1 MADKNKSVVIRFL
14 SFIDANSI
22 NQLLATVD
30 RQLQAGVEQIR
41 LLISCPGGTVTHGL
55 SAYNYLRGIPA
66 EVITHNFGS
75 VDSIGVILYCAGDYR
90 YSVPHA
96 RFLLHSVA
104 ANFMRNDRLNL
115 KQVEERLKSLQIDT
129 LNMAKVIAANTGQQ
143 VETVSGAMH
152 EGITLNPDEAVEWGL
167 VHEIRSELFEP
178 GSKVIAITG
187 GKSPIGLA
195 RPPLPPRPTGRPG
208 QQ

>member
-1 MADKNKSVVIRFL
+1 MSKQPKSVVIRFL
-14 SFIDANSI
+14 AYIDANSI

-30 RQLQAGVEQIR
+30 RQLQAGVEQIK

-55 SAYNYLRGIPA
+55 SAYNYLKGIPA

-96 RFLLHSVA
+96 RFLLHSVS
-104 ANFMRNDRLNL
+104 ANFVRNDRLNL

-129 LNMAKVIAANTGQQ
+129 LNMAKVMAANTGQS
-143 VETVSGAMH
+143 VETVEAAMH

-167 VHEIRSELFEP
+167 VHEIRSELFEA
-178 GSKVIAITG
+178 GSQVISISGG
-187 GKSPIGLA
+187 GKPSIGPTRLP
-195 RPPLPPRPTGRPG
+195 RPPRPRPTG
-208 QQ
+208 

>member
-1 MADKNKSVVIRFL
+1 MSKQPKSVVIRFL
-14 SFIDANSI
+14 AYIDANSI
-22 NQLLATVD
+22 NQLLATID

-55 SAYNYLRGIPA
+55 SAYNYLKGIPA

-96 RFLLHSVA
+96 RFLLHSVS
-104 ANFMRNDRLNL
+104 ANFVQNERLNL

-129 LNMAKVIAANTGQQ
+129 LNMAKVMAANTGQS
-143 VETVSGAMH
+143 VESVSAVMH
-152 EGITLNPDEAVEWGL
+152 EGITLNPEEAAEWGL
-167 VHEIRSELFEP
+167 VHEIRSELFEA
-178 GSKVIAITG
+178 GSQVISISG
-187 GKSPIGLA
+187 GNKPTIGPA
-195 RPPLPPRPTGRPG
+195 RPLRPPRPPRPTR
-208 QQ
+208 

>member
-1 MADKNKSVVIRFL
+1 MSKQPKSVVIRFL
-14 SFIDANSI
+14 AYIDANSI
-22 NQLLATVD
+22 NQLLATID

-55 SAYNYLRGIPA
+55 SAYNYLKGIPA

-96 RFLLHSVA
+96 RFLLHSVS
-104 ANFMRNDRLNL
+104 ANFVQNERLNL

-129 LNMAKVIAANTGQQ
+129 LNMAKVMAANTGQS
-143 VETVSGAMH
+143 VETVSAVMH
-152 EGITLNPDEAVEWGL
+152 EGITLNPEEAVEWGL
-167 VHEIRSELFEP
+167 VHEIRSELFEA
-178 GSKVIAITG
+178 GSQVISISG
-187 GKSPIGLA
+187 GNKPTIGPVRPL
-195 RPPLPPRPTGRPG
+195 RPPQPP
-208 QQ
+208 QQPR